1 MPFDDLVPDNR
12 RNPSRF
18 ASSSFSFSYF
28 FLSPRTSFEHTTDA
42 KSTRSSF
49 FFLIRNE
56 RHRERERDREKE
68 EGEAGFT
75 AKITTAKW
83 VRKVS
88 RASGDLANVAGDG
101 EAESGSGAENRRRS
115 LFSPRLN
122 TAHAPPTRPF
132 GNVLR
137 TNALKTRSYIS
148 PPSLPVSG
156 ATLIDQK
163 VNLLIAAMRSRVL
176 MERNVGI
183 YVFGMR

>member
-1 MPFDDLVPDNR
+1 MLLL
-12 RNPSRF
+12 
-18 ASSSFSFSYF
+18 
-28 FLSPRTSFEHTTDA
+28 FLFLFYRHA
-42 KSTRSSF
+42 HRSSTPHTRNQRGRVF
-49 FFLIRNE
+49 FFNKKRE
-56 RHRERERDREKE
+56 AQSEREIDRKRE

-122 TAHAPPTRPF
+122 TPAPAHAPPTRPF

-148 PPSLPVSG
+148 PPSLPARLSS
-156 ATLIDQK
+156 I
-163 VNLLIAAMRSRVL
+163 RR
-176 MERNVGI
+176 
-183 YVFGMR
+183 

>member
-1 MPFDDLVPDNR
+1 MLLL
-12 RNPSRF
+12 
-18 ASSSFSFSYF
+18 
-28 FLSPRTSFEHTTDA
+28 FLFLFYRHA
-42 KSTRSSF
+42 HRSSTPHTRNQRGRVF
-49 FFLIRNE
+49 FFNKKRE
-56 RHRERERDREKE
+56 AQREREIDRKRE

-122 TAHAPPTRPF
+122 TPAHAPPTRPF

-137 TNALKTRSYIS
+137 TNALKRAPIYHHHPFRRDSHRSEGRPLNCCDAIES
-148 PPSLPVSG
+148 FKG
-156 ATLIDQK
+156 AECW
-163 VNLLIAAMRSRVL
+163 NLRVWD
-176 MERNVGI
+176 EVTC
-183 YVFGMR
+183 